1 MRKIFFLAALN
12 LISAISFC
20 QKAHTTFDHF
30 GILVR
35 DLDKS
40 KAFYINILGLDTI
53 GNPWPGQRATWFRL
67 GDHYQFHL
75 MEEKKDS
82 LCAPIFNHL
91 CFSVSSINDFIAK
104 LNRENIPY
112 YDAQWKRNGITNM
125 RADGVKQIFFRDPDN
140 YVIEVNDAV
149 H

>member
-1 MRKIFFLAALN
+1 MKKIFFL
-12 LISAISFC
+12 SAFILFSMILHA
-20 QKAHTTFDHF
+20 QKITTTFDHM

-40 KAFYINILGLDTI
+40 TAFYINVLGLDSI
-53 GNPWPGQRATWFRL
+53 RNPWPGQRATWFKIGER
-67 GDHYQFHL
+67 YQLHL

-82 LCAPIFNHL
+82 LAIPAFNHL
-91 CFSVSSINDFIAK
+91 CFSVGSVNDFIAK
-104 LNRENIPY
+104 LNKENIPY

-125 RADGVKQIFFRDPDN
+125 RADGVKQIFFRDPDG
-140 YVIEVNDAV
+140 YVIEVNDRV

>member
-1 MRKIFFLAALN
+1 MSKAFLIAAFCLAAAQ
-12 LISAISFC
+12 SMG
-20 QKAHTTFDHF
+20 QKTQTTFDHF

-40 KAFYINILGLDTI
+40 KAFYIEVLGLDSI
-53 GNPWPGQRATWFRL
+53 NNPWPGQRATWFRL

-75 MEEKKDS
+75 MEETKDS
-82 LCAPIFNHL
+82 LCAPVFNHL
-91 CFSVSSINDFIAK
+91 CFSVPSIVEFIDR
-104 LNRENIPY
+104 LNKKNIPY

-125 RADGVKQIFFRDPDN
+125 RTDGVKQVFFRDPDN